1 MKITEQVS
9 IGGYAFTVEK
19 DAAAALQEYIG
30 ALEQHYLSQEGG
42 KEIMDG
48 IEERVAELLLDKAGR
63 GGVVTLDHVNAVI
76 NIVGRPERIEADDP
90 GTGASA
96 GEKQPRKLFR
106 DMENKRL
113 GGVCAGLATFFQI
126 DVAWIRLGF
135 VVLSL
140 LGLLAVTNNGVV
152 TTGVPLLYCILWVA
166 MPAARTAQD
175 RWAMNGEGGTA
186 DEIRRNVQAGLHEM
200 GNAAREVGRSDFFQ
214 KFGKAFLL
222 VIGVVFL
229 VAGASGLASIS
240 IISLNNLPV
249 LGLSWQGW
257 MDQING
263 WAPWMSTWL
272 AQPWVPA
279 LLSLAILLP
288 LIGILYAGVMMVFG
302 FKSPSWRPGL
312 VIFILWLIV
321 LVVLSVT
328 LFTGAVT
335 ADYFHIEHTLFNL

>member
-1 MKITEQVS
+1 
-9 IGGYAFTVEK
+9 
-19 DAAAALQEYIG
+19 
-30 ALEQHYLSQEGG
+30 
-42 KEIMDG
+42 
-48 IEERVAELLLDKAGR
+48 
-63 GGVVTLDHVNAVI
+63 
-76 NIVGRPERIEADDP
+76 
-90 GTGASA
+90 
-96 GEKQPRKLFR
+96 
-106 DMENKRL
+106 
-113 GGVCAGLATFFQI
+113 
-126 DVAWIRLGF
+126 
-135 VVLSL
+135 
-140 LGLLAVTNNGVV
+140 
-152 TTGVPLLYCILWVA
+152 
-166 MPAARTAQD
+166 
-175 RWAMNGEGGTA
+175 
-186 DEIRRNVQAGLHEM
+186 M

-257 MDQING
+257 MDQITH
-263 WAPWMSTWL
+263 WAPWMSEWM